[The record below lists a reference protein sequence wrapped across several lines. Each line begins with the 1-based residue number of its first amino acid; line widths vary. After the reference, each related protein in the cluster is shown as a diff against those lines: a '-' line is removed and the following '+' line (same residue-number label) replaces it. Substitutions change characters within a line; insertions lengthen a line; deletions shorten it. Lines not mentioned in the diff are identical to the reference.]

1 MYASFFYR
9 AQDSPRY
16 ILGHGLEIGIVLLG
30 LVVTTIFAITYPRIN
45 KIRDKKMAEGEH
57 LKYTDEELSKQG
69 DRAVTF
75 RYIT

>member
-1 MYASFFYR
+1 
-9 AQDSPRY
+9 
-16 ILGHGLEIGIVLLG
+16 LGHGLEIGIVFLG

-45 KIRDKKMAEGEH
+45 TIRDKKMAEGEH
-57 LKYTDEELSKQG
+57 LKYTDEELSEQG

>member
-1 MYASFFYR
+1 
-9 AQDSPRY
+9 
-16 ILGHGLEIGIVLLG
+16 LGHGLEIGIVVLG

-57 LKYTDEELSKQG
+57 LKYTDEELSEQG